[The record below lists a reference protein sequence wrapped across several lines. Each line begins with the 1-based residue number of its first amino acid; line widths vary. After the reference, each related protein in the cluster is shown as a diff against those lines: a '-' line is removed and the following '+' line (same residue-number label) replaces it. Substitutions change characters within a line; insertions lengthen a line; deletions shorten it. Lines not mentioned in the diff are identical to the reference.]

1 MQKFY
6 YFFFAAA
13 IAVFASCS
21 KEATVTDKE
30 SKVEDPVFSA
40 SIEKETKAILN
51 TTTKTVEWEASDEIA
66 IVDNGGVKVIYVA
79 TPDGV
84 DPTKATLVK
93 KDGEENTLGSGP
105 YTAYYPAGIV
115 DGLPNVTVYYNDA
128 DSDLKSLPMAA
139 QSATTSLEFK
149 NLCSVIKLTL
159 PAQTGFNFKSV
170 TLSSEAHYM
179 SGPFT
184 ISSDKA
190 VLSSGKHYTTLN
202 RANAKSMSSEQVY
215 YLPIPAGDYDDLQIM
230 VYNNAQGEQSFYL
243 NKSRTFERNT
253 IYPLTLNCTN
263 FRINLSRDHTFDGAG
278 SPDDRYLVRKTA
290 NCYQATSPIGKY
302 KFLPTKGESGEI
314 VTGIKSAKVL
324 WEAAAGTTAPTIGT
338 IVNATVNVSKGYI
351 EFNAGG
357 NQGNALIAAY
367 DGENGTGNILWSWH
381 IWRGNTAFTDVVYP
395 HGETMMDMN
404 VGTFNNNKNSTN
416 AVGLYYQFGRK
427 DPFPGRGN
435 NGNSFQAQAGTAM
448 SSAAGPVDIATAVKN
463 PTVYY
468 TNTSGNSWCSD
479 DASATWAGE
488 SKTIY
493 DPCPSGYRVPASAVW
508 RTTDGATVGT
518 FTDEFKD
525 YRGCSYGDIWYAA
538 TGQVDKGTATINSG
552 VAISFMWSRDING
565 SGNPIILDMRNTG
578 AAAKLGGYAR
588 ANAVGLRCQKITE

>member
-202 RANAKSMSSEQVY
+202 RANAKLMSSEQVY

-290 NCYQATSPIGKY
+290 NCYQATSKTGKY
-302 KFLPTKGESGEI
+302 KFLPTKGEGGEI

-324 WEAAAGTTAPTIGT
+324 WEAQAGTTAPTIGS

-357 NQGNALIAAY
+357 SQGNALIAAY

-395 HGETMMDMN
+395 HRETMMDMN

>member
-1 MQKFY
+1 MKKFY

-21 KEATVTDKE
+21 KEATVTDNE
-30 SKVEDPVFSA
+30 SKVEDPVFFA
-40 SIEKETKAILN
+40 SFEKETKAVLN
-51 TTTKTVEWEASDEIA
+51 TTTRTVEWEASDEIA

-93 KDGEENTLGSGP
+93 KDGEVNSLGSGP

-149 NLCSVIKLTL
+149 NLCSVIELTL
-159 PAQTGFNFKSV
+159 SAQDGFNFKSV

-190 VLSSGKHYTTLN
+190 VLSGGKHYTTLN
-202 RANAKSMSSEQVY
+202 RANAKSMSTAHVY

-253 IYPLTLNCTN
+253 IYPLTLNCTD

-290 NCYQATSPIGKY
+290 NCYQATSAAGKY
-302 KFLPTKGESGEI
+302 KFLPTKGEGGEL

-324 WEAAAGTTAPTIGT
+324 WEAQAGTTAPTIGT

-357 NQGNALIAAY
+357 SQGNALIAAY

-381 IWRGNTAFTDVVYP
+381 IWRANTAFTDVVYP
-395 HGETMMDMN
+395 HGETMMDRN
-404 VGTFNNNKNSTN
+404 VGTFNNDKNTTN

-435 NGNSFQAQAGTAM
+435 TGNNYVAQAGTAM

-479 DASATWAGE
+479 DASATWAGGG
-488 SKTIY
+488 KTIY

-508 RTTDGATVGT
+508 TTDGTTVGT
-518 FTDEFKD
+518 FTDEFST
-525 YRGCSYGDIWYAA
+525 YRGCSYGDVWYAA
-538 TGQVDKGTATINSG
+538 TGQVAKGTATINSG
-552 VAISFMWSRDING
+552 VLISFMWSRDINV

-578 AAAKLGGYAR
+578 VAAKLTGYAR

>member
-1 MQKFY
+1 MNKFY

-21 KEATVTDKE
+21 KEATVTDNE
-30 SKVEDPVFSA
+30 SKVEDPVFFA
-40 SIEKETKAILN
+40 SFEKETKAVLN
-51 TTTKTVEWEASDEIA
+51 TTTRTVEWEASDEIA

-93 KDGEENTLGSGP
+93 KDGEVNSLGSGP

-170 TLSSEAHYM
+170 TLSSDAHYM
-179 SGPFT
+179 SGPYT

-190 VLSSGKHYTTLN
+190 VLTSGKHYTTLN

-253 IYPLTLNCTN
+253 IYPLTLSCTD
-263 FRINLSRDHTFDGAG
+263 FRINLSRNRTFDAPGD
-278 SPDDRYLVRKTA
+278 PDDRYLVRSTA
-290 NCYQATSPIGKY
+290 NCYQATSGAGHY
-302 KFLPTKGESGEI
+302 KFLPTKGEGGEL

-324 WEAAAGTTAPTIGT
+324 WEAQAGTSAPTIGT
-338 IVNATVNVSKGYI
+338 IVNATVNYNKGYI

-357 NQGNALIAAY
+357 SQGNAVIAAY

-381 IWRGNTAFTDVVYP
+381 IWRANTAFSDETYP
-395 HGETMMDMN
+395 HGETMMDRN
-404 VGTFNNNKNSTN
+404 VGTFNNDKNTTN
-416 AVGLYYQFGRK
+416 AVGVYFQYGRK
-427 DPFPGRGN
+427 DPFTGRGAN
-435 NGNSFQAQAGTAM
+435 DNSFATQVGTARTT
-448 SSAAGPVDIATAVKN
+448 AAGPVDIATSIKN
-463 PTVYY
+463 PTVFY
-468 TNTSGNSWCSD
+468 TNSSGNNWCTD
-479 DASATWAGE
+479 GDLASAVWDGA

-493 DPCPSGYRVPASAVW
+493 DPCPAGYRVPARSVW
-508 RTTDGATVGT
+508 TTDGSTIGSFV
-518 FTDEFKD
+518 DEFTS
-525 YRGCSYGDIWYAA
+525 YRGCTYDGKVYAA
-538 TGQVDKGTATINSG
+538 TGQVGKADGTMNSG
-552 VAISFMWSRDING
+552 TIITFMWTRELNASN
-565 SGNPIILDMRNTG
+565 NAYILDMRKD
-578 AAAKLGGYAR
+578 ASAKFSGYAR
-588 ANAVGLRCQKITE
+588 AQAIGLRCQKVE